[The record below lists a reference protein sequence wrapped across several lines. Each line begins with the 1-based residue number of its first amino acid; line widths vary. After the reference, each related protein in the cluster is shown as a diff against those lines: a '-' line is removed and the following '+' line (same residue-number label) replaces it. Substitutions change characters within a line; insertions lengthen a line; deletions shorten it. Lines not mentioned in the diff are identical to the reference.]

1 MVQRKRLALIN
12 KIEWI
17 AIAWCLLTLVFMAL
31 LWSRLVEPEAMLLMR
46 GKWFLMT
53 VLLIVLGRLWPCRL
67 TLYARITA
75 QLIWLSQWYP
85 DTYEFNRIFPNLD
98 HVFAG
103 LEQTIFG
110 CQPSIHFSQL
120 CTGIVWSELFNM
132 GYWSYFPMI
141 IVLVLTIFIKELL
154 GPSQGPSLTLPV
166 GGRISV
172 GGRTPAGVPTVN
184 SLPPTGGAGEGPFIT
199 VPSLILISFFIYYLI
214 FIFVPVAGPQ
224 FYFQAIGL
232 DAAASGQFPSIGTY
246 FSSHTEMLPS
256 PGDPDGLFC
265 RLVASAHEA
274 GERPTAAFPSS
285 HVGISTIVMILARLH
300 VPRLTWFLLPFYMLL
315 CCATVYIQAHYLID
329 AIAGLITA
337 PLVLALAGWINSKF
351 IIHNA

>member
-12 KIEWI
+12 KVEWI

-46 GKWFLMT
+46 GKWLLMT
-53 VLLIVLGRLWPCRL
+53 VLLIGLGRLWPCRL

-154 GPSQGPSLTLPV
+154 GQESKGSMVNGHVLLSEGEKWSLVNEGPSL
-166 GGRISV
+166 
-172 GGRTPAGVPTVN
+172 
-184 SLPPTGGAGEGPFIT
+184 T

-300 VPRLTWFLLPFYMLL
+300 VPRLTWFLLPFYVLL

>member
-12 KIEWI
+12 KVEWI
-17 AIAWCLLTLVFMAL
+17 ALGWCLLTLVLMAL

-46 GKWFLMT
+46 GKWLFMT
-53 VLLIVLGRLWPCRL
+53 LLLIGLGRLWPCRL
-67 TLYARITA
+67 TLYARITG

-154 GPSQGPSLTLPV
+154 SPNNSQLS
-166 GGRISV
+166 
-172 GGRTPAGVPTVN
+172 TVN
-184 SLPPTGGAGEGPFIT
+184 CLSTT

-224 FYFQAIGL
+224 FYFQAIGM
-232 DAAASGQFPSIGTY
+232 DAAVSGQFPSIGTY
-246 FSSHTEMLPS
+246 FSSHLEMLPS

-300 VPRLTWFLLPFYMLL
+300 VPRLTWFLLPFYVLL

-337 PLVLALAGWINSKF
+337 PLVLALANWINEKASPQKS
-351 IIHNA
+351 HKPNKSH